1 MVIPDDV
8 LRALPSRVK
17 NETEWQSAIR
27 LALPRLCPMLLVR
40 QIPGD
45 HKEEGG
51 GWLHGAPVGAA
62 DLGGWLEG
70 GRAVQIECKFGRGKL
85 SREQRRWQQT
95 CFAWGVVHVVATGN
109 AAESTVVQVVRVAE
123 MVRAAVSPGEA
134 CHA

>member
-8 LRALPSRVK
+8 LRALPSRVA
-17 NETEWQSAIR
+17 NETEWQSALRI
-27 LALPRLCPMLLVR
+27 ALPRLLPMLLIR

-62 DLGGWLEG
+62 DLGGWIEG
-70 GRAVQIECKFGRGKL
+70 GRALQIECKFGRGKL

-109 AAESTVVQVVRVAE
+109 GAEPTVVQIVRAAE
-123 MVRAAVSPGEA
+123 MVRAACCSTEVR
-134 CHA
+134 HA